1 MTSHRTKMVPSW
13 RFKTKGTVYKF
24 RAMVV
29 NTGMTSGEWIL
40 EEGYWN
46 DSGVWIDGDIW
57 KDS

>member
-1 MTSHRTKMVPSW
+1 MVPSW